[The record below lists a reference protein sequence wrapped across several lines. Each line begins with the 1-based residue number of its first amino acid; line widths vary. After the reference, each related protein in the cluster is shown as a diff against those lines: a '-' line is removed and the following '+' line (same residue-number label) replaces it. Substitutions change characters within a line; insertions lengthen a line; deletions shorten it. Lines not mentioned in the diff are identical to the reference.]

1 MSKNNSQYELA
12 RNNEMIRKRLYK
24 SKHGWNVAAMGA
36 LTLGA
41 GVIGTMSV
49 EHVANADVVAPT
61 QQATTAQTAVAT
73 ATPAETQTP
82 AEGSSV
88 IQGPTTPTN
97 VTAIT
102 PEVNSANTAVAG
114 AFSSQHN
121 AIEDAGGTLNQSST
135 ARITVS
141 DSNASSAGS
150 FVKSDAQSQL
160 NNISV
165 TASADAKIG
174 SAVKSDVALGQKVG
188 AKVSAGSALDV

>member
-49 EHVANADVVAPT
+49 EHVANADVVAPS
-61 QQATTAQTAVAT
+61 QQTTTTAQTAVAT
-73 ATPAETQTP
+73 AIPAETQIP

-102 PEVNSANTAVAG
+102 PEV
-114 AFSSQHN
+114 
-121 AIEDAGGTLNQSST
+121 I
-135 ARITVS
+135 ARIT
-141 DSNASSAGS
+141 
-150 FVKSDAQSQL
+150 
-160 NNISV
+160 
-165 TASADAKIG
+165 
-174 SAVKSDVALGQKVG
+174 
-188 AKVSAGSALDV
+188 